1 MVIVVVVVVEVRF
14 VSVCWVWVLLE
25 ETVCSTGLE
34 VDNFS
39 YFANSFEARSLIE
52 KFVCVV
58 DLGEAIGVVVG
69 LDIGSACLRIC
80 LKVEVRFFLVLLRF
94 LVTDDDVVAIEELLE
109 VAKVVAIV

>member
-1 MVIVVVVVVEVRF
+1 M
-14 VSVCWVWVLLE
+14 
-25 ETVCSTGLE
+25 
-34 VDNFS
+34 
-39 YFANSFEARSLIE
+39 IE

-109 VAKVVAIV
+109 VAEVVAIVQLWWIASLCSNFASFVRWCWLFVILHRIAN